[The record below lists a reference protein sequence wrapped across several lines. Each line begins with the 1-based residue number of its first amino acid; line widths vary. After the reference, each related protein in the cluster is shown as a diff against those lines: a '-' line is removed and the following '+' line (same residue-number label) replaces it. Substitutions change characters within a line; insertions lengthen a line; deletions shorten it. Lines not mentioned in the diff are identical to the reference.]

1 MTAAQ
6 QIIELP
12 ARAGSVMCVWCRHEG
27 WGDVLAVD
35 GCEHINGKYETDHL
49 CAECFDWLQ
58 NGPPTL
64 EQILGGSLNDE
75 VRDGERK
82 TTANTTDHL

>member
-1 MTAAQ
+1 MNA
-6 QIIELP
+6 IET
-12 ARAGSVMCVWCRHEG
+12 
-27 WGDVLAVD
+27 
-35 GCEHINGKYETDHL
+35 TDHL

>member
-6 QIIELP
+6 QTIELP
-12 ARAGSVMCVWCRHEG
+12 ARAGSVVCAWCRHEG
-27 WGDVLAVD
+27 RDDVPAVD
-35 GCEHINGKYETDHL
+35 GCEHINGKYDTDHL

-64 EQILGGSLNDE
+64 EQILGGSLNNDYP
-75 VRDGERK
+75 DSICK
-82 TTANTTDHL
+82 TGNFSTL